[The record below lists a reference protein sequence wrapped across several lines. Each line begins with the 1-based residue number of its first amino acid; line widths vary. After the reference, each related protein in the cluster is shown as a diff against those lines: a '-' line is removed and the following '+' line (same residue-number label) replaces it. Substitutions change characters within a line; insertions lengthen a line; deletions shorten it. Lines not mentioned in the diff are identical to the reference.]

1 MAGVGRN
8 HAPMRPVVGLGSIL
22 VSVAT
27 AVALMAAVIV
37 PFLSPAWVAFEQDR
51 SNAAAWTGYGP
62 ADLRTATNAILADL
76 VIGPPD
82 FAVEV
87 AGTPV
92 LTAPERAHMRD
103 VRGVFAGFFLL
114 AGAAAILVVAAWLA
128 AARSTAWTRERY
140 WRAVRRGALLL
151 GAVVAVAGLVA
162 VVAFDAAFELF
173 HRLFFAA
180 GTYDFDPRT
189 YRLTQLFPD
198 SFWSETSIVV
208 GATLLVVALGVTVI
222 ATRRLGGATRPEMAT
237 LAGGSPVT
245 ETSR

>member
-1 MAGVGRN
+1 VPGRY
-8 HAPMRPVVGLGSIL
+8 HAPMRPVLGLGSIL

-27 AVALMAAVIV
+27 ALALMAAVV
-37 PFLSPAWVAFEQDR
+37 LPFLSPAWIAFEQDR

-62 ADLRTATNAILADL
+62 ADLRTATNAILGDL

-82 FAVEV
+82 FDVEV
-87 AGTPV
+87 AGAPV

-114 AGAAAILVVAAWLA
+114 AAAALVFVIGAWLA
-128 AARSTAWTRERY
+128 AARSSGWTRARF

-151 GAVVAVAGLVA
+151 GAAIAVAGLVA

-189 YRLTQLFPD
+189 FRLTQLFPD
-198 SFWSETSIVV
+198 AFWSETSIVV
-208 GATLLVVALGVTVI
+208 GASMLVVALGVALV
-222 ATRRLGGATRPEMAT
+222 ATRRIGGAARPGMAS
-237 LAGGSPVT
+237 LAGASQ
-245 ETSR
+245 